1 VTPHL
6 DPPPQGG
13 RRLLKPALAIFVTT
27 SLLLCCLARAAEVE
41 GVNLADKVQ
50 VSGTE
55 LTLNGAGVRTR
66 FFFRV
71 YVGALYLQS
80 KAGSMDTVLGD
91 AGAKRIAMHMLRDLD
106 ADQLFSALNDGL
118 NKNHT
123 PDQLARL
130 APQLKQLEGI
140 FNAVKAAKS
149 GDVILLD
156 YLPGAGTRVTVR
168 GDDKGT
174 IAGEEFNRA
183 LLRIWLGE
191 QPADASLKKAM
202 LGG

>member
-1 VTPHL
+1 M
-6 DPPPQGG
+6 
-13 RRLLKPALAIFVTT
+13 KPALTGVLTAW
-27 SLLLCCLARAAEVE
+27 LLLCGAAQAAEIE
-41 GVNLADKVQ
+41 GVKLADKVQ
-50 VSGTE
+50 LGSAE

-66 FFFRV
+66 VFFKV
-71 YVGALYLQS
+71 YVGALYLLQ
-80 KAGSMDTVLGD
+80 KTGSPDAVLGD

-106 ADQLFSALNDGL
+106 AEQLFSALNEGL
-118 NKNHT
+118 KKNHA

-130 APQLKQLEGI
+130 EPQVKQLEGI
-140 FNAVKAAKS
+140 FNAVKAAKK

-156 YLPGAGTRVTVR
+156 YLPGAGTRVTVH

-191 QPADASLKKAM
+191 QPADASLKKSM

>member
-1 VTPHL
+1 MKSVLTRML
-6 DPPPQGG
+6 IGAW
-13 RRLLKPALAIFVTT
+13 L
-27 SLLLCCLARAAEVE
+27 SLGSAFAAEVE
-41 GVNLADKVQ
+41 GVKLADKVQ
-50 VSGTE
+50 LGSAE

-66 FFFRV
+66 VFFKV
-71 YVGALYLQS
+71 YVGALYLQ
-80 KAGSMDTVLGD
+80 KKENATDAVLAD
-91 AGAKRIAMHMLRDLD
+91 AGPKRVAMHLLRDLT
-106 ADQLFSALNDGL
+106 AEQLFSALNDGL
-118 NKNHT
+118 KNNHT
-123 PDQLARL
+123 PEQLAKL
-130 APQLKQLEGI
+130 GPQLKQLEDI

-174 IAGEEFNRA
+174 IPGEEFNRA
-183 LLRIWLGE
+183 LLRIWLGN

>member
-1 VTPHL
+1 MKSV
-6 DPPPQGG
+6 
-13 RRLLKPALAIFVTT
+13 LAGMVVAWWLSSGAAF
-27 SLLLCCLARAAEVE
+27 AAEVE
-41 GVNLADKVQ
+41 GVTLADKVQ
-50 VSGTE
+50 LGGSE

-66 FFFRV
+66 VFFKV
-71 YVGALYLQS
+71 YVGALYLQ
-80 KAGSMDTVLGD
+80 KKTGGTDAVLGD

-106 ADQLFSALNDGL
+106 AEQLFSALNDGL
-118 NKNHT
+118 KKNHS
-123 PDQLARL
+123 PGELARL
-130 APQLKQLEGI
+130 EPQVKQLEGI
-140 FNAVKAAKS
+140 FNAVKAAKK

-174 IAGEEFNRA
+174 IAGEDFNRA

-191 QPADASLKKAM
+191 QPADAALKKAM